1 MCHDDLTTA
10 ELKERL
16 VRVEESLRQSERHAI
31 AGRYAGAVMHEVNN
45 PLEALNN
52 LVYLTQRESHH
63 AEQVRKNMHDA
74 EAQLERL
81 GEITRK
87 TLSYYREQSEAKDV
101 DLVEIAESALRIHAH
116 RFSANSVV
124 VRRHFPQPV
133 VTKVFAGEIL
143 QVFSNLI
150 LNALD
155 ALPETNAILWMR
167 VRMLGQRG
175 HIIIADNGRGIH
187 PSMHNTLFEPY
198 VTTKSSG
205 TGIGLWLS
213 KRIID
218 KHRGTIRFRSSQ
230 APGRSGTIFRL
241 SLPLGQAQ

>member
-1 MCHDDLTTA
+1 MPYDDLTLA
-10 ELKERL
+10 ELTDRL
-16 VRVEESLRQSERHAI
+16 LRVEESLRQSERLVI
-31 AGRYAGAVMHEVNN
+31 AGRYGAAVLHEVNN

-52 LVYLTQRESHH
+52 LVYLTQRDSHH
-63 AEQVRKNMHDA
+63 AEQVRRNMRDA

-87 TLSYYREQSEAKDV
+87 TLSYYREQSEAKDF
-101 DLVEIAESALRIHAH
+101 DLVEIAESALRMHAH
-116 RFSANSVV
+116 RLSANSVV
-124 VRRHFPQPV
+124 VRKYFPQPV
-133 VTKVFAGEIL
+133 VTNVFAGEML

-155 ALPETNAILWMR
+155 ALPHTDAVIWMR
-167 VRMLGQRG
+167 VRMLGERG
-175 HIIIADNGRGIH
+175 HIMIADNGCGIH
-187 PSMHNTLFEPY
+187 PSMYKTLFEPY
-198 VTTKSSG
+198 VTNKSSG

-230 APGRSGTIFRL
+230 APGRNGTIFRL
-241 SLPLGQAQ
+241 SLPVGHA